1 MDESSTATTA
11 PLATAAAE
19 ASPPA
24 PPQPPAG
31 RPFTMKPAAVV
42 LGLAVLVLIVFAGGA
57 ALFKATPPRAPAKG
71 TTAVAGTTLRATG
84 ALRAL
89 APIISAGQPPGN
101 VLNAVTVPAGA
112 HRLSHINYAGEASQ
126 YDEAVT
132 FSVAGTQ
139 AAVID
144 FYKVEMKHAGWQ
156 IESTGPADHQPGIE
170 VLGQIAGDD
179 GWFWELGTVVE
190 PSTFGAKGT
199 GATSTEFSLRL
210 IQEPDAD

>member
-1 MDESSTATTA
+1 MDESSTT
-11 PLATAAAE
+11 TAAAAE
-19 ASPPA
+19 AEATASPPA
-24 PPQPPAG
+24 PPLPPAG

-42 LGLAVLVLIVFAGGA
+42 LGLAILVLVVFAGGA
-57 ALFKATPPRAPAKG
+57 ALFRSTPAKAPAKG
-71 TTAVAGTTLRATG
+71 TKSVAGTTLRATG
-84 ALRAL
+84 GLDAL

-112 HRLSHINYAGEASQ
+112 RRLSHINYAGEASQ

-132 FSVAGTQ
+132 FSVAGTE

-144 FYKVEMKHAGWQ
+144 FYKVEMKRDGWQ

-179 GWFWELGTVVE
+179 GWFWEMGTVVE

-199 GATSTEFSLRL
+199 GAASTDFSLRL

>member
-1 MDESSTATTA
+1 MDESSTATTTA
-11 PLATAAAE
+11 ATAE
-19 ASPPA
+19 APA
-24 PPQPPAG
+24 PPLPPVG
-31 RPFTMKPAAVV
+31 RPFSMKPAAIV
-42 LGLAVLVLIVFAGGA
+42 LGLATLVLIVFAGGA
-57 ALFKATPPRAPAKG
+57 ALFKATPAKAPAKS
-71 TTAVAGTTLRATG
+71 TKSVAGTTLRATG
-84 ALRAL
+84 ALDAL
-89 APIISAGQPPGN
+89 APIVSAGQPPGN

-144 FYKVEMKHAGWQ
+144 FYKVEMKRDGWQ
-156 IESTGPADHQPGIE
+156 IESTGPADRQPGFE

-179 GWFWELGTVVE
+179 GWFWEMGTVVE
-190 PSTFGAKGT
+190 ASSFGANDS
-199 GATSTEFSLRL
+199 GAASTQFSLRL